1 MGPFGCLFG
10 LLLGVV
16 LFAFVTALRLYF
28 GMRRGLHR
36 MMHGK
41 DDDRKKDE
49 ARSYPRAG
57 VYWQEGAR
65 GKDRKPVIGSDEG
78 EYVDYEE
85 VK

>member
-10 LLLGVV
+10 LILGVL
-16 LFAFVTALRLYF
+16 LFALVTALRLYF

-41 DDDRKKDE
+41 EEERRKEE
-49 ARSYPRAG
+49 AQSYPKAG
-57 VYWQEGAR
+57 VYWKQDAK

-78 EYVDYEE
+78 EYIDYEE
-85 VK
+85 VR